1 MKFNQEA
8 AQAGYKLAI
17 PALEALI
24 RTHQIPQQ
32 IGYFFDTDHPET
44 ARQLQY
50 IKEHGVSEKWTTSFM
65 VKLAAKAAVKNYGN
79 HFAVNNRFFLE
90 TLLKEAKTGSL
101 RLIGVIR
108 EAMDM
113 EELPAPEQTEDDQQ
127 EEQEE
132 QTEENDQPEEVVE
145 APPQTTSQDDVIALL
160 RKLFEVNVMTLQ
172 RIDAIAENVIHIRD
186 RFEIRQ
192 TKLVERVKGL
202 DGRLDTI
209 EEKLDIQPQAG
220 IDQKDIEDIANII
233 SSSVNSL
240 NTIVRSMGEEVRQS
254 MQTTIQNSNT
264 DRMALVQASLTKLTG
279 EFTALRELT
288 LEFLPEASS

>member
-101 RLIGVIR
+101 RLMGVIR

-113 EELPAPEQTEDDQQ
+113 EELPAPEQTED
-127 EEQEE
+127 
-132 QTEENDQPEEVVE
+132 VVPL
-145 APPQTTSQDDVIALL
+145 APDNEHPQGGIVVRHAQGDEFSPTQSSGVQKGDYSGVTNTSGRAVLL
-160 RKLFEVNVMTLQ
+160 TSSHQSRNLATAQL
-172 RIDAIAENVIHIRD
+172 
-186 RFEIRQ
+186 
-192 TKLVERVKGL
+192 T
-202 DGRLDTI
+202 
-209 EEKLDIQPQAG
+209 AG
-220 IDQKDIEDIANII
+220 W
-233 SSSVNSL
+233 
-240 NTIVRSMGEEVRQS
+240 
-254 MQTTIQNSNT
+254 
-264 DRMALVQASLTKLTG
+264 
-279 EFTALRELT
+279 
-288 LEFLPEASS
+288 